1 MLTNNTAIT
10 PDCTALLERVQQ
22 VKRLNKLSV
31 ETIANAAGM
40 HRPTIQNQLYGR
52 YNLDIRVVL
61 AVARLCPNVSCN
73 WLLRAEGNM
82 LLDASEPNREQP
94 QETKNTDINLQ
105 QIDARLENI
114 EKLLTK
120 NRRKTKSL

>member
-1 MLTNNTAIT
+1 MHTNNTAIT

-22 VKRLNKLSV
+22 AKRLNKLSV

-61 AVARLCPNVSCN
+61 AIARLCPNVSCN

-94 QETKNTDINLQ
+94 QETKKTDINLQ